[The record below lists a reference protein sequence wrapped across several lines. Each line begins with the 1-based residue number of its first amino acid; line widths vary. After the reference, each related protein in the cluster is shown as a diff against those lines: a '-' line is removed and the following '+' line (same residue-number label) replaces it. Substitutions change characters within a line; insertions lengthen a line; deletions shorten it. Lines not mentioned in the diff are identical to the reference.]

1 MGLIFVSSYFCNVSK
16 HVVKEVSLVLAISKV
31 MWKKYLDS
39 FVIFGLGV
47 IGLKLSRL
55 CMIRSPIV
63 YFQFQEIIFPSNFL
77 FLLGKRNNVVSAL
90 SRAGMGRCGK
100 GISADLN
107 LFKFFIGSCLSVYR
121 FHHCQ
126 ATLNQS

>member
-1 MGLIFVSSYFCNVSK
+1 MEEISRFIRYIWIGGDW
-16 HVVKEVSLVLAISKV
+16 VKTVEALH
-31 MWKKYLDS
+31 DS
-39 FVIFGLGV
+39 FAYRLFSVSGNNFP
-47 IGLKLSRL
+47 LKFF
-55 CMIRSPIV
+55 I
-63 YFQFQEIIFPSNFL
+63 
-77 FLLGKRNNVVSAL
+77 LGKRNNVVSAL